1 MTSRLVNC
9 IINQLIG
16 IIFGSFNTRYDIPKH
31 QIITVGRNVILDIDF
46 PEVDRNL
53 SLPAPDYAD
62 DKNEEKKWI

>member
-1 MTSRLVNC
+1 
-9 IINQLIG
+9 
-16 IIFGSFNTRYDIPKH
+16 
-31 QIITVGRNVILDIDF
+31 VGRNVILDIDF